1 MSETPEDIS
10 LPSQEA
16 GVIFRAEMA
25 SQNFILGYWKVLV
38 GIVVAVLVAILVYG
52 QYTGYVRNQQR
63 GFAADIAKIE
73 VPITDIQRTLAMAPS
88 EVVESD
94 RTRLQTAAES
104 LMAVGA
110 SAWGPAAA
118 EAYMKA
124 AELHRMLGNT
134 EAQLAAYEAAIPAA
148 EGDVEFAAKAARA
161 ALLLD
166 TGANEASAIT
176 FAGDVM
182 VNGTRVPAGT
192 YGLFTIPGDTWTVI
206 FNTTAE
212 QWGSMNYDEAADQ
225 ARVMAEPITDAPMQ
239 EQFEIRFAD
248 VTEDSATMILHWGTV
263 GVPVTITE
271 AGM

>member
-166 TGANEASAIT
+166 TGANEASVAAWQELANGNDGFLGEFALVQLARTQEAI
-176 FAGDVM
+176 
-182 VNGTRVPAGT
+182 
-192 YGLFTIPGDTWTVI
+192 GDTAGAIASYERFMSTYTESNRLTEI
-206 FNTTAE
+206 
-212 QWGSMNYDEAADQ
+212 SAAR
-225 ARVMAEPITDAPMQ
+225 AALGAAPMAPAP
-239 EQFEIRFAD
+239 EAPAP
-248 VTEDSATMILHWGTV
+248 EDA
-263 GVPVTITE
+263 E
-271 AGM
+271 

>member
-1 MSETPEDIS
+1 MTRFFP
-10 LPSQEA
+10 LL
-16 GVIFRAEMA
+16 
-25 SQNFILGYWKVLV
+25 LGLF
-38 GIVVAVLVAILVYG
+38 VVASACAQDGGMDHGGMDHDASMADHHMMPPMRGTDDARVSPNGGVMTTVGTTNVMVHYG
-52 QYTGYVRNQQR
+52 RPSLNDRTY
-63 GFAADIAKIE
+63 FADGA
-73 VPITDIQRTLAMAPS
+73 TLA
-88 EVVESD
+88 
-94 RTRLQTAAES
+94 
-104 LMAVGA
+104 
-110 SAWGPAAA
+110 PAGSVW
-118 EAYMKA
+118 
-124 AELHRMLGNT
+124 R
-134 EAQLAAYEAAIPAA
+134 
-148 EGDVEFAAKAARA
+148 
-161 ALLLD
+161 

-263 GVPVTITE
+263 GVPVTIAE